1 MLVALQV
8 ELPEMDITFV
18 EKLMHGDLVYSFL
31 KSTNS

>member
-18 EKLMHGDLVYSFL
+18 EKLMHGDLVYSR
-31 KSTNS
+31 NR